1 MTRQLNKVKSM
12 ETTIAYQKVIGWFF
26 AYPLKEMS
34 LNDLSAALNMPKT
47 TAKKVVEQL
56 IKEGFLNRELFG
68 KMWKIS
74 CNQNHIYNHTR
85 KISQNLNMI
94 FESQILDILHD
105 KIRNP
110 KSVILFGSYRKGDD
124 NEKRDI
130 DFTLSLNITDESGPT
145 IVRNIYECFRMLG
158 DALLVAKGI
167 ESEDHIA
174 PIKELNLIKV
184 ETIRPINLVDNLRR
198 LRHNVNYYGYKPS
211 LHEVQDVISIARS
224 IFQPLLHVVRSKL

>member
-124 NEKRDI
+124 NEKSDI
-130 DFTLSLNITDESGPT
+130 DIAVEVLGNEEMKIAELGVIPQFGFRKNVLVNLHIFS
-145 IVRNIYECFRMLG
+145 RNKI
-158 DALLVAKGI
+158 D
-167 ESEDHIA
+167 
-174 PIKELNLIKV
+174 LNLFSNISNGILLEGFLEV
-184 ETIRPINLVDNLRR
+184 
-198 LRHNVNYYGYKPS
+198 KP
-211 LHEVQDVISIARS
+211 
-224 IFQPLLHVVRSKL
+224 